1 MKDTIVI
8 SGTTSINDLVS
19 QIKVP
24 VSLTSCQKLLSAAA
38 NATVSSGS
46 GTNTI
51 VSGGL
56 ITTGII
62 DGSSASGGNTRY
74 ISKYGLEKRLI
85 IRLFNYNIYLHGES
99 IIIFYFLISCSSGTT
114 ALIANQGQ
122 LNTGSVTTAIQQST
136 GRRRKAK
143 NQAQLSSGE

>member
-1 MKDTIVI
+1 MKHTIVI

-85 IRLFNYNIYLHGES
+85 IRLIHLPS
-99 IIIFYFLISCSSGTT
+99 W
-114 ALIANQGQ
+114 
-122 LNTGSVTTAIQQST
+122 
-136 GRRRKAK
+136 
-143 NQAQLSSGE
+143 

>member
-1 MKDTIVI
+1 MKNNIVI

-74 ISKYGLEKRLI
+74 IYEYGLEKRLK
-85 IRLFNYNIYLHGES
+85 H
-99 IIIFYFLISCSSGTT
+99 
-114 ALIANQGQ
+114 
-122 LNTGSVTTAIQQST
+122 
-136 GRRRKAK
+136 
-143 NQAQLSSGE
+143 

>member
-1 MKDTIVI
+1 MKHTIAI
-8 SGTTSINDLVS
+8 LGTTSINDLVS

-56 ITTGII
+56 ITTGIM

-85 IRLFNYNIYLHGES
+85 I
-99 IIIFYFLISCSSGTT
+99 
-114 ALIANQGQ
+114 
-122 LNTGSVTTAIQQST
+122 NTFTFMV
-136 GRRRKAK
+136 
-143 NQAQLSSGE
+143 NL